1 MKTSF
6 KSAVLVAAA
15 MASAMGC
22 YAVSLRASSER
33 AAIDAGR
40 ERIARDTADIR
51 LLQAELRTRA
61 RLPELQRW
69 NEQVLALAPPRAE
82 QLLANPMMLASYA
95 APAATHAPVE
105 FAAVVRDAPAPVEP
119 VRRVAFAA
127 PRSGD
132 LSADAAMIGSVAANT
147 VPGSVAG
154 NVSATFQ
161 KIALR

>member
-1 MKTSF
+1 MKTSL

-22 YAVSLRASSER
+22 YAISLRASSER

-40 ERIARDTADIR
+40 QRIVRDTADIR

-69 NEQVLALAPPRAE
+69 NEQVLALASPRAE
-82 QLLANPMMLASYA
+82 QLLANPVMLASYA
-95 APAATHAPVE
+95 AVPAVHAPVE
-105 FAAVVRDAPAPVEP
+105 VAAVVRDAPAQVAP
-119 VRRVAFAA
+119 VRQVAFTSRRA
-127 PRSGD
+127 GD
-132 LSADAAMIGSVAANT
+132 LTADATTIGTVAAN
-147 VPGSVAG
+147 

-161 KIALR
+161 NIALR

>member
-6 KSAVLVAAA
+6 KSATLVAAA
-15 MASAMGC
+15 MASAVGC
-22 YAVSLRASSER
+22 YSISVRASTER
-33 AAIDAGR
+33 AGIDSAR

-82 QLLANPMMLASYA
+82 QLLGNPVLLASYA
-95 APAATHAPVE
+95 AAPVAHAPVQL
-105 FAAVVRDAPAPVEP
+105 AAVVRDAPAPVAP
-119 VRRVAFAA
+119 VRRVAFAV
-127 PRSGD
+127 PRAGD
-132 LSADAAMIGSVAANT
+132 LTADAAMIG
-147 VPGSVAG
+147 AG
-154 NVSATFQ
+154 ATTATATFQ